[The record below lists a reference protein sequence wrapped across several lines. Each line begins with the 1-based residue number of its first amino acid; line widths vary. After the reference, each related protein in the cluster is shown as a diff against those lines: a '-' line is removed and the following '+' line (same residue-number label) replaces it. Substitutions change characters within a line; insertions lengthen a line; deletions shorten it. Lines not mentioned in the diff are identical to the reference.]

1 MTTPTYDA
9 LVIGAGPAGLL
20 AAQEIAQKGYSVGVF
35 EEHQTVGEPDHCAGL
50 LSITGLKS
58 LGLKPP
64 EDVIQNRVIGA
75 KIHAPSGHSICI
87 DRGNREAV
95 VVDRRKFDAWLA
107 EVAIEYGASVFT
119 NTKVRRVLPTKNQG
133 FHIQAREGDSLTDT
147 TAEIIID
154 AEGSRC
160 IISKS
165 MGLPVVPKSSKFPAY
180 QYEVANADIESDYV
194 EMYYGRRLAPGFFAW
209 IIPLGEGKAR
219 VGLAAM
225 SQAKI
230 RLEAAMRHHPQI
242 GQKLKNVKIERGLG
256 GIVLLGL
263 PINRT
268 FKDRFLVV
276 GDAAGMVKPTT
287 GGGVIMGG
295 LAAQIA
301 GKIVVRTLKEIDF
314 PGNILNG
321 YERTWRALLMND
333 FRTMHY
339 AQRLLTSLSDRGLDF
354 LIKNVKELGLL
365 DIVRREGDMDRQ
377 QRVIKK
383 LLLDPRMIL
392 LGMKSLRYFS
402 PFMDG

>member
-1 MTTPTYDA
+1 MTIPTFDT

-50 LSITGLKS
+50 LSITGLNS

-87 DRGNREAV
+87 ERGNREAV
-95 VVDRRKFDAWLA
+95 VIDRRKFDAWLA
-107 EVAIEYGASVFT
+107 EVAIENGASVFT
-119 NTKVRRVLPTKNQG
+119 NTKVTRVLPTKNLG
-133 FHIQAREGDSLTDT
+133 FRIQAQGLDNPTDT
-147 TAEIIID
+147 TARVIVD

-165 MGLPVVPKSSKFPAY
+165 MGLPAVPKSNKFPAY
-180 QYEVANADIESDYV
+180 QYEIANAEIDSDYV
-194 EMYYGRRLAPGFFAW
+194 EMYYGRGLAPGFFAW
-209 IIPLGEGKAR
+209 IIPLGEGRAR
-219 VGLAAM
+219 VGLAAK
-225 SQAKI
+225 SRAKI

-256 GIVLLGL
+256 GIVLVGL

-268 FKDRFLVV
+268 FKERFLVV
-276 GDAAGMVKPTT
+276 GDAAGMVKSTT

-295 LAAQIA
+295 LAARIA
-301 GKIVVRTLKEIDF
+301 GKMVVRVLRENDISS
-314 PGNILNG
+314 NSLAG
-321 YERTWRALLMND
+321 YESTWRALLMND
-333 FRTMHY
+333 FRTMHF
-339 AQRLLTSLSDRGLDF
+339 AQKLLTSLSDKGLDV
-354 LIKNVKELGLL
+354 LIKNIEELGLL
-365 DIVRREGDMDRQ
+365 DIVRREGDMDKQ

-383 LLLDPRMIL
+383 LLFDPRMIL
-392 LGMKSLRYFS
+392 AGLKSLRYFS